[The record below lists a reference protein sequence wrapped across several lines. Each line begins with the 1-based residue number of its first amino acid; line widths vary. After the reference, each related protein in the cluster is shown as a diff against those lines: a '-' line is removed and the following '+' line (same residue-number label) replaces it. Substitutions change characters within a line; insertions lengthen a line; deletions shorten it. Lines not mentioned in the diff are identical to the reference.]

1 MRKILILLTLAAALC
16 SCSKDKDAEP
26 GPHIGKWKLMI
37 GSSRQNGVVVYP
49 PAMLFTDDIDFSKK
63 NIIFEF
69 KDDGSV
75 TISDNL
81 LNYVDPDWVA
91 AICDNECI
99 ESLEK
104 GTHTLSTNFDNKNNN
119 DNNNGVKPMRQPAR
133 LYIDSYPFGVLFQKS
148 STKMELR
155 FYMSLHFDRID

>member
-1 MRKILILLTLAAALC
+1 MKKTLILITLIAALY
-16 SCSKDKDAEP
+16 SCSNDTTPEP
-26 GPHIGKWKLMI
+26 GPHIGKWKLMT
-37 GSSRQNGVVVYP
+37 GSSLQNSFIEYP
-49 PAMLFTDDIDFSKK
+49 PAMLFADDIDFSKE

-91 AICDNECI
+91 VYGREWAEA
-99 ESLEK
+99 LEK
-104 GTHTLSTNFDNKNNN
+104 GPHTFSASSDNKNNN
-119 DNNNGVKPMRQPAR
+119 DNNNGVKPMRQPAH
-133 LYIDSYPFGVLFQKS
+133 LYIDNESFRVFFQKG

>member
-1 MRKILILLTLAAALC
+1 MKKIVILMIMTALCC
-16 SCSKDKDAEP
+16 SCSKNATPEP
-26 GPHIGKWKLMI
+26 GPHIGKWKLMT
-37 GSSRQNGVVVYP
+37 GSSLQNGGIHEYP
-49 PAMLFTDDIDFSKK
+49 PAMLFTDDIDFSKE

-69 KDDGSV
+69 KDNGSV

-91 AICDNECI
+91 LYGWESV

-104 GTHTLSTNFDNKNNN
+104 GTHAFSTSLDDQSNNN
-119 DNNNGVKPMRQPAR
+119 DEVKIRQPAR
-133 LYIDSYPFGVLFQKS
+133 LSINNASFRVYFKNS

-155 FYMSLHFDRID
+155 FYMSLHFDKID